1 MSAAAEEA
9 LGAAWAAHQA
19 APEQLKQLAVD
30 VCAKLGWA
38 NVQVRGCG
46 VVCDVLHDFCVPFC
60 IASRSFNSITLPIG

>member
-38 NVQVRGCG
+38 NVQVRGAG
-46 VVCDVLHDFCVPFC
+46 AVALLRNVCVLSC
-60 IASRSFNSITLPIG
+60 IASRTGA